1 MMVLVFFF
9 IVGYLECVKLIIFRY
24 AAELFPQIAPI
35 LADLNTHLENIAW
48 VKSLSF
54 SDGKMVSL

>member
-1 MMVLVFFF
+1 MMVLGFFF